1 MTPATLGKERRR
13 HSPPTAIRL
22 PGLLAGFLPYYLRH
36 FVAQPYRAAGIRA
49 GLREPGRRHHIAM
62 YDAVIEIM
70 LRGYAELAGCELRR
84 ETGQVVVKLM
94 HLGFA
99 FDDELERRSVDGQPL
114 GFDDVFGASGV
125 SEPLAAWREYMRNFD
140 TYPAI
145 REFLFSYVIS
155 LYNSHREAGGPG
167 GATFDEL
174 IAADWDSGGLLVAMA
189 HVVGRFHS
197 APPSPD
203 IIGQFSSLGVT
214 AKLADDMVDLRSDLA
229 GKRPN
234 LLESL
239 ATEEAELA
247 RVNMALAE
255 GRKLSARWWRKNCPK
270 SYARLSMAYER
281 HHVALT
287 SRSLRLANAL
297 MWTPALIGHSSVH
310 DTRGRV

>member
-1 MTPATLGKERRR
+1 MTITSSEISRRD
-13 HSPPTAIRL
+13 SPPTVIRL

-36 FVAQPYRAAGIRA
+36 LVAQPYRAAGIRA

-99 FDDELERRSVDGQPL
+99 FDDELELRKVDGQPL
-114 GFDDVFGASGV
+114 GFDDVFGGSGV
-125 SEPLAAWREYMRNFD
+125 REPLAAWREYMQNFD

-155 LYNSHREAGGPG
+155 LYNSQREAP
-167 GATFDEL
+167 ATFDEL

-197 APPSPD
+197 APPSQA
-203 IIGQFSSLGVT
+203 IIGQFSSLGVA

-234 LLESL
+234 LLKAL
-239 ATEEAELA
+239 AAEEAELE
-247 RVNMALAE
+247 RVTTALAE
-255 GRKLSARWWRKNCPK
+255 GRRLSARWWRKNCPN
-270 SYARLSMAYER
+270 SYARLSLAYER

>member
-1 MTPATLGKERRR
+1 MK
-13 HSPPTAIRL
+13 HSPPTVIRL
-22 PGLLAGFLPYYLRH
+22 PGLLARFLPYYLRH
-36 FVAQPYRAAGIRA
+36 FVAQPYRTAGAR
-49 GLREPGRRHHIAM
+49 LREPGRRHHIAM

-99 FDDELERRSVDGQPL
+99 FDDELERRSADGQPL

-125 SEPLAAWREYMRNFD
+125 SEPLAAWRGYMQNFD

-155 LYNSHREAGGPG
+155 LYNSHREATERG

-197 APPSPD
+197 APPSQD

-247 RVNMALAE
+247 RVSAALAE
-255 GRKLSARWWRKNCPK
+255 GRRLSARWWRKNCPK
-270 SYARLSMAYER
+270 SYARLSRAYER

-287 SRSLRLANAL
+287 SRSLRLANSL
-297 MWTPALIGHSSVH
+297 MWTPALIGHSSAA